1 MKTRPPILTCLIL
14 IGAWLL
20 AGPALAERQIVDMA
34 GRTVTLPDRI
44 RKVYAVGH
52 CIPIVGAMAPD
63 LLANSYRLPEAARR
77 FLAPVFFEGKS
88 TPNSG
93 IRFSDEEVIRMA
105 PDLVVMEAIPGAT
118 ERAERMQK
126 RIGAPVVLVDQDMLH
141 YKESF
146 AVLGEVLGRGEQAR
160 AMTDFVVR
168 YLDPIREVA
177 QTIAEDQRVRVYYA
191 EGPDGLSTNPAGSIH
206 TQVLDFV
213 GAANVAQVKNLPD
226 EGLSAV
232 SLEQIYLWQ
241 PDLILVWTPAAD
253 RLTTWRAIVENP
265 LWLKS
270 DAVRNGQVIQ
280 IPWLP
285 FSWMDRP
292 PGTNRILGALWL
304 AAWLYPDRY
313 DIDLVAVT
321 KAYFATF
328 YHREIS
334 DADVRELLRL
344 AHPGRTVIPLVQ

>member
-1 MKTRPPILTCLIL
+1 MKMRSPILKSLIL
-14 IGAWLL
+14 IGAWLV
-20 AGPALAERQIVDMA
+20 ANPVLAERQIVDMA
-34 GRTVTLPDRI
+34 GRMVALPDRI
-44 RKVYAVGH
+44 HKVYAVGH

-63 LLANSYRLPEAARR
+63 LLANSYRLPEAARPL
-77 FLAPVFFEGKS
+77 LAPVFFEGKT

-105 PDLVVMEAIPGAT
+105 PDLVVMEAIPGAA

-141 YKESF
+141 YKEAF
-146 AVLGEVLGRGEQAR
+146 AVLGEILDRREQAR

-168 YLDPIREVA
+168 HLDPIREVA
-177 QTIAEDQRVRVYYA
+177 QTIPEDQRVRVYYA
-191 EGPDGLSTNPAGSIH
+191 EGPDGLSTNPAGSSH

-241 PDLILVWTPAAD
+241 PELILVWTPAAD
-253 RLTTWRAIVENP
+253 RLTTWRAIVEDP
-265 LWLKS
+265 LWQKIA
-270 DAVRNGQVIQ
+270 AVRNGQVVQ

-285 FSWMDRP
+285 FSWLDRP

-304 AAWLYPDRY
+304 AELFYPDRY
-313 DIDLVAVT
+313 DIDLAAAT
-321 KAYFATF
+321 KEYFAIF
-328 YHREIS
+328 YHREI
-334 DADVRELLRL
+334 ADENVRKLLRL
-344 AHPGRTVIPLVQ
+344 TRPDEAASTL